1 MILQRSEGKPP
12 YYRFDLLSR
21 VPGLVHGV
29 FTRHGGVSRP
39 PYATL
44 NVGWSN
50 GDAREAVRENLDRVR
65 DAMGVEALVSGRQ
78 FHGDTIHLVD
88 EEALARALASHRS
101 RQETASAASPG
112 NGAVSASSPE
122 RSRLRESDF
131 SAVDTDASGSPAA
144 SAVLPPVLV
153 TPPGD
158 ALVTTLRGVGLLIK
172 VADCQSIFL
181 VDPAR
186 KAIANV
192 HSGWR
197 GSVCGIAG
205 KTVRFMRDRFGS
217 RPRDILATV
226 GPSLGP
232 CCGEFR
238 NYRDEL
244 PESFHSFQ
252 VRPEYFDFWAITR
265 RQLLD
270 AGLRDEH
277 VEAAGICT
285 VCGTGEF
292 FSYRGERDTGRLA
305 AVIGWKSNTED

>member
-1 MILQRSEGKPP
+1 MILQNHEDHPP
-12 YYRFDLLSR
+12 YYTFKLLSG

-50 GDAREAVRENLDRVR
+50 GDAREAVRENLERVR
-65 DAMGVEALVSGRQ
+65 KAMRVDRLISGRQ
-78 FHGDTIHLVD
+78 FHGDAIHLVD
-88 EEALARALASHRS
+88 EEAFAAALAQCR
-101 RQETASAASPG
+101 RQEGEPSSPG
-112 NGAVSASSPE
+112 SPAPVTSSGRKGE
-122 RSRLRESDF
+122 HS
-131 SAVDTDASGSPAA
+131 TSGSPVLEA
-144 SAVLPPVLV
+144 SSGSPVLV

-158 ALVTTLRGVGLLIK
+158 ALVTKLRGVGLLIK
-172 VADCQSIFL
+172 IADCQSIFL
-181 VDPAR
+181 VDPVQG
-186 KAIANV
+186 AIANV

-197 GSVCGIAG
+197 GSIRGIAAR
-205 KTVRFMRDRFGS
+205 TVRFMRHRFGS
-217 RPRDILATV
+217 RPQDILATV
-226 GPSLGP
+226 SPSLGP

-238 NYRDEL
+238 NYRTEL
-244 PESFHSFQ
+244 PDSFLPFQ

-270 AGLRDEH
+270 EGLHAQH

-305 AVIGWKSNTED
+305 AVIAWEKNTKD